1 VKALGR
7 AKSAFSGNSQALEE
21 LDRLAAELGL
31 KS

>member
-1 VKALGR
+1 LQR
-7 AKSAFSGNSQALEE
+7 AKSEFSGDAKAIEQ